1 MKIFLVKVRI
11 IIYKNE
17 RKNEMDLRTASGE
30 IGQWHGMKVVAVRES
45 NFVIDKANWNTI
57 YALTN
62 GNNDLKMVR
71 VSDNGAK
78 LLGMIDKDGNVRE
91 FDVPKVYKTYSKPVE
106 NKFERH
112 NHDTDECPVRVEVEY
127 AAVEVDMDYIERL
140 MKPIDEY
147 IHQMLEKSYD
157 FSN

>member
-1 MKIFLVKVRI
+1 
-11 IIYKNE
+11 
-17 RKNEMDLRTASGE
+17 MDLRTASGE
-30 IGQWHGMKVVAVRES
+30 IGQWHGMRVIAVRES
-45 NFVIDKANWNTI
+45 NFVIDKADWNTI

-62 GNNDLKMVR
+62 GNSNLKMVH

-91 FDVPKVYKTYSKPVE
+91 FDAPRVYKTYSKPAGTPVKKK
-106 NKFERH
+106 NKRD
-112 NHDTDECPVRVEVEY
+112 N
-127 AAVEVDMDYIERL
+127 AAVEVDMDYIKGL

-147 IHQMLEKSYD
+147 INQMLEKSYD